1 VPPADGGLD
10 LAKAVRIG
18 FATNREQ
25 LTDVLRS
32 HLDRIKGRPNERR
45 LLTEFQL
52 ITRTNALGSLSEDL
66 NLRERVALGR

>member
-1 VPPADGGLD
+1 MGASIWP
-10 LAKAVRIG
+10 AKAVRIG